1 MDSDDIVLD
10 LDYSKYQYIIMLRL
24 LVKSFNNKVYK
35 VFDIVDLKIL
45 ISLITNLSS
54 VGIKIGNTLTSFV
67 FILSL

>member
-35 VFDIVDLKIL
+35 VFDIVELKIL